1 MALTKRQPAKRVRRS
16 ITLAPE
22 VDRQVHAIAKH
33 RGVSDNRFLSE
44 LVEQAIKSAKRNE
57 RGFLDLA
64 ERFRAATN
72 PEEAKRL
79 GEQLGR
85 SIFGSFSQTTP
96 PLAPSPDRW
105 PQPAVL
111 E

>member
-1 MALTKRQPAKRVRRS
+1 MPVTKRQPAKRVRRS

-33 RGVSDNRFLSE
+33 RGVSDSHVLSE
-44 LVEQAIKSAKRNE
+44 LVEQAIESARQKE
-57 RGFLDLA
+57 REFFDLA
-64 ERFRAATN
+64 ERFRSASD
-72 PEEAKRL
+72 PVEVKRL

-85 SIFGSFSQTTP
+85 SVFG
-96 PLAPSPDRW
+96 
-105 PQPAVL
+105 

>member
-1 MALTKRQPAKRVRRS
+1 MALTKHQPAKRVRRS

-33 RGVSDNRFLSE
+33 RGVSDNRLLSE
-44 LVEQAIKSAKRNE
+44 LVEQAIESARQKE

-64 ERFRAATN
+64 ERFRAATD
-72 PEEAKRL
+72 PAKAKRL

-85 SIFGSFSQTTP
+85 SIFG
-96 PLAPSPDRW
+96 
-105 PQPAVL
+105 